1 MPRWPSI
8 RNLTRSALPALAL
21 ALPCWLSGAAAHAET
36 PPLARPAPAY
46 TGNYIVR
53 WRSPPAADDGSA
65 DADNMRHVLDATGIA
80 LSVKRH
86 MAGQLQLL
94 TPAEAGLSGISG
106 TPGIAGADPEA
117 IAATLRKDPRIADAV
132 PDRLL
137 RLHDTLPNDPEFGVS
152 QPYLQAPSVA
162 AGGVNLPKAWD
173 RSRGSSGIVIAV
185 LDTGILAHPDL
196 DGRVVAGY
204 DVISNT
210 SVANDGGGRDADP
223 SDPGDN
229 IPATS
234 PPFVCPDGSQ
244 PAPANS
250 SWHGTRVAGVIGA
263 VTDNGLNT
271 AGVDWNAR
279 LLPVR
284 VSGRCG
290 ALLSDAV
297 DGMRWAGGLPVPGAP
312 VNGTPAR
319 VINISLGGGS
329 CSSIEQQAIDDLAA
343 AGVVVVAATGNDR
356 GPVEAPADCRG
367 VVSVTAHVNDG
378 ESASYADIGPQVT
391 LSAPGGGCGVSKMNG
406 SSCTE
411 PVSVI
416 RTLSNSGQT
425 SPGAFTVTSSAGTS
439 FAAPMVSGVIGLML
453 ALQPAMTPTDIV
465 NALKTSA
472 RPHPAGTYCA
482 ANQNMC
488 GAGLLDADAALSAT
502 APATTAAQAPAPVA
516 GSSGTG
522 GDGGGDGGGGGAW
535 SLQAALVL
543 LCAGAIGFVT
553 RRRPPA

>member
-1 MPRWPSI
+1 MPCWPSI
-8 RNLTRSALPALAL
+8 RNLTRSALLAL
-21 ALPCWLSGAAAHAET
+21 ALPCCLPGTQARAE
-36 PPLARPAPAY
+36 PLPLARLAPAY

-53 WRSPPAADDGSA
+53 WRSPPAADDSSA
-65 DADNMRHVLDATGIA
+65 DADNLRHVLDATGIA

-94 TPAEAGLSGISG
+94 SPADAGISGISG
-106 TPGIAGADPEA
+106 TDPETV
-117 IAATLRKDPRIADAV
+117 AAMLRRDPRIADAV

-137 RLHDTLPNDPEFGVS
+137 RLHDTLPNDPEFGVN

-162 AGGVNLPKAWD
+162 AGGVNLPRAWD
-173 RSRGSSGIVIAV
+173 RSRGSGSIVIAV
-185 LDTGILAHPDL
+185 VDTGILAHPDL
-196 DGRVVAGY
+196 AGRVVAGY
-204 DVISNT
+204 DFISNT

-229 IPATS
+229 IPATT
-234 PPFVCPDGSQ
+234 PPFACPDGSQ
-244 PAPANS
+244 PSPANS

-329 CSSIEQQAIDDLAA
+329 CSSIEQQAVDDLAA
-343 AGVVVVAATGNDR
+343 AGVVVVAASGNDR
-356 GPVEAPADCRG
+356 GPVEAPADCSG

-378 ESASYADIGPQVT
+378 ESASYADVGPQVT
-391 LSAPGGGCGVSKMNG
+391 LSAPGGGCGISKVNG
-406 SSCTE
+406 SSCTG

-416 RTLSNSGQT
+416 RTLSNSGQA

-453 ALQPAMTPTDIV
+453 ALQPSMAPADII
-465 NALKTSA
+465 NALKASA
-472 RPHPAGTYCA
+472 RPHPPGTYCA

-502 APATTAAQAPAPVA
+502 APATRAAQAPAPVGGSA
-516 GSSGTG
+516 GTSS
-522 GDGGGDGGGGGAW
+522 DGGAGGGGGGGAW
-535 SLQAALVL
+535 PLPAALAL
-543 LCAGAIGFVT
+543 LCAGAIGFIT